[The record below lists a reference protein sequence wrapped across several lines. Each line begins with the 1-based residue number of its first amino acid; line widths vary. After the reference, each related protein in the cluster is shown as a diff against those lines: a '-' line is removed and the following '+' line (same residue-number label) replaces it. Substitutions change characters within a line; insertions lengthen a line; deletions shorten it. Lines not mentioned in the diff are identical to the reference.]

1 MQLAYST
8 DELVHLIT
16 TNNLAAVFNRLVLEG
31 RVDALML
38 PNVDAIA
45 FAIQEQAGRLSPEA
59 FLSWLETLLDV
70 PVDQS
75 RMYAS
80 ELTAIRQSV
89 GKSPARLLTDQIR
102 NAPMQ
107 NAAGSVQGNR
117 WGSGREG
124 SGGREGLGD
133 REGRPYATWLVLG
146 LAIIGL
152 LCVLRYLGRILKK
165 FAN

>member
-102 NAPMQ
+102 NAPTS
-107 NAAGSVQGNR
+107 NGT
-117 WGSGREG
+117 G
-124 SGGREGLGD
+124 SGGQTGLGNRMGLGD

>member
-1 MQLAYST
+1 M
-8 DELVHLIT
+8 HLIT
-16 TNNLAAVFNRLVLEG
+16 TNNLAAVFNRLVLEA

-45 FAIQEQAGRLSPEA
+45 FAIQEQAGRLSPDA

-89 GKSPARLLTDQIR
+89 GQSPARLLTDQIR
-102 NAPMQ
+102 

-117 WGSGREG
+117 WGSGRAG
-124 SGGREGLGD
+124 SGD
-133 REGRPYATWLVLG
+133 REGRPYATWLVIG

-152 LCVLRYLGRILKK
+152 LCVLRYLGRMLEK
-165 FAN
+165 FAS